1 MDKQLHLYLMDDDG
15 KEYMLSL
22 ACIDGEHSIS
32 LLESV
37 KSKGGGYVTV
47 GHPYFTDDL
56 DEYFEIVHDALE
68 HCEFSIFVNQYT
80 VDLDDM
86 VDNDNKPTLR
96 LVDNDWPVDRADD

>member
-1 MDKQLHLYLMDDDG
+1 MTMDKQLHLYLMDDDG

-37 KSKGGGYVTV
+37 RSKGGGYVTV

-56 DEYFEIVHDALE
+56 TEFFEVLADAYDG
-68 HCEFSIFVNQYT
+68 EFSIFLNHYEIE
-80 VDLDDM
+80 LDSSNDNVLSLV
-86 VDNDNKPTLR
+86 VDND
-96 LVDNDWPVDRADD
+96 